1 MHTQL
6 KTFNLK
12 KKNVQFPERKTSPD
26 NKIHQRELFQTKHEK
41 KKKKLPAEFAVAQ
54 KHKLDPQKRKINS
67 RSTTA
72 QRLAL
77 NEKKKK
83 KN

>member
-12 KKNVQFPERKTSPD
+12 KKKKKSKFVQFPERKTSPD

-54 KHKLDPQKRKINS
+54 KHKLDPKKRKRNS

-72 QRLAL
+72 QRLA
-77 NEKKKK
+77 
-83 KN
+83 

>member
-41 KKKKLPAEFAVAQ
+41 KKKKNYQLNLQLP
-54 KHKLDPQKRKINS
+54 RSIN
-67 RSTTA
+67 
-72 QRLAL
+72 
-77 NEKKKK
+77 
-83 KN
+83 

>member
-1 MHTQL
+1 LYNSQ
-6 KTFNLK
+6 KGK
-12 KKNVQFPERKTSPD
+12 QAQ
-26 NKIHQRELFQTKHEK
+26 ITKYIKENYFKLNMK

-54 KHKLDPQKRKINS
+54 KHKLDPKKRKRNS

-77 NEKKKK
+77 NEKK
-83 KN
+83 N